1 MPSKR
6 GFASMTPEKRRQ
18 IASMGGKAVKKENRS
33 FSKDRKLAV
42 EAGRKGG
49 MLVLASNRSFAR
61 DRKFAAECGRKGGST
76 PTKKDPEDET
86 TD

>member
-33 FSKDRKLAV
+33 FSKDRNLAV
-42 EAGRKGG
+42 AAGRKGG
-49 MLVLASNRSFAR
+49 LLVLASNRSFAR
-61 DRKFAAECGRKGGST
+61 DRKYAAECGRKGGST
-76 PTKKDPEDET
+76 HAKKGTEDET
-86 TD
+86 SD

>member
-18 IASMGGKAVKKENRS
+18 IASMGGKAVPAEARS
-33 FSKDRKLAV
+33 FSKDRKLAS

-49 MLVLASNRSFAR
+49 MQVLASNRSFAR

-76 PTKKDPEDET
+76 PTKKDPEDESI
-86 TD
+86 D